1 MLDLQG
7 FTDYA
12 HALLQVGVA
21 LTHDSLTLQTT
32 WQSPPWHI
40 IVAVSPPAAG
50 AGKRGIDTSWLPAV
64 LFGHGDADE
73 NVLYQEHP
81 VTLAE
86 ILQSCGASSTFQR
99 YPGVG

>member
-1 MLDLQG
+1 MLYLQN
-7 FTDYA
+7 FPNYA

-40 IVAVSPPAAG
+40 IVAASPSAPG
-50 AGKRGIDTSWLPAV
+50 AGRKGIGASWLPAV
-64 LFGHGDADE
+64 LFVHGDADE

-81 VTLAE
+81 VTPAE
-86 ILQSCGASSTFQR
+86 MFQSCGASYTF
-99 YPGVG
+99 